1 MSDLQH
7 EREPCP
13 VVCAGVVVADH
24 LCTPIDHIPVAGELV
39 MADDLVLNIGGCAA
53 NAATVLAKLGVRAS
67 LCGRVGDDAF
77 GRYVAETLAAHGV
90 DCRSLTFDDH
100 LSTSQ
105 SLIVNVKGQ
114 DRRFIHSFGANRGLS
129 AADLEAA
136 ITPTTRVLYVGGYL
150 ILPSLRAEEL
160 ARVFA
165 MARARSIFTVL
176 DVATPGPG
184 EYLPHLAPVLPH
196 TDAFLPNADESA
208 LILGEHD
215 PIRQALAFRRMGA
228 GRVIVTRGEHGAI
241 AVSDRSAFS
250 VGAFPVSFVDG
261 TGGGDA
267 FDAGY
272 IAGILD
278 GRDERGCL
286 SLASA
291 LGASCVRAVGTT
303 AGIFTRAE
311 ADAYLRG
318 MRAVVRADRMRSV
331 RMKT

>member
-1 MSDLQH
+1 M
-7 EREPCP
+7 P
-13 VVCAGVVVADH
+13 A
-24 LCTPIDHIPVAGELV
+24 AGELV
-39 MADDLVLNIGGCAA
+39 MADDLVLNLGGCAA
-53 NAATVLAKLGVRAS
+53 NAATVLAKMGVRAS
-67 LCGRVGDDAF
+67 LCGRVGDDVF
-77 GRYVAETLAAHGV
+77 GRYVARTLEGHGV
-90 DCRSLTFDDH
+90 DCRSLRYDDR

-105 SLIVNVKGQ
+105 SLIVNVRGQ

-129 AADLEAA
+129 AADIESA
-136 ITPTTRVLYVGGYL
+136 ITPSTRVLYVGGYL
-150 ILPSLRAEEL
+150 ILPRLKADAL

-165 MARARSIFTVL
+165 TARERSIFTVL

-184 EYLPHLAPVLPH
+184 DYLTHLEPVLPH
-196 TDAFLPNADESA
+196 TDAFFPNADESA

-215 PIRQALAFRRMGA
+215 PVRQAYAFLRMGA
-228 GRVIVTRGEHGAI
+228 ARVIVTRGEHGAVS
-241 AVSDRSAFS
+241 VSDRSAVS
-250 VGAFPVSFVDG
+250 VGTFPVPFVDG

-278 GRDERGCL
+278 GLDERGCL

-311 ADAYLRG
+311 ADAYL
-318 MRAVVRADRMRSV
+318 ADHRLSFDPIESSNYQ
-331 RMKT
+331 